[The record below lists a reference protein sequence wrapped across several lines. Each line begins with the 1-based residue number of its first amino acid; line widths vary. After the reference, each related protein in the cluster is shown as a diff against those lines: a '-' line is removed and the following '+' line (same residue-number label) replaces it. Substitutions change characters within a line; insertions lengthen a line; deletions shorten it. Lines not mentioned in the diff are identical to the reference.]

1 MGYEIVLVFLL
12 FLAFS
17 AIRMPIGFA
26 MLCSGVL
33 YLFLVGQDPGLLSEQ
48 VMNHFF
54 KSFVLLSVPLFIFA
68 ANIMNAGGISNRLFD
83 FAILLVGRLR
93 GGLAHVNVITSLI
106 FSGMSGS
113 AIADVAGP
121 GKLMIEMMTAK
132 KRFDPAFAGAVT
144 AASATIGPI
153 VPPSIPMVIYGLVS
167 STSVGYL
174 FLGGIIPGIL
184 MAASLMLVIATI
196 ARRRKFPVEPTPKL
210 PEAVRTTRRAVPAL
224 LMPAILLGGI
234 YGGAMTPT
242 EAAAVAAAYALA
254 LALFFYRS
262 MRLGQVVDVLVES
275 SRSTAIVSITIAGAF
290 MFNYIVAS
298 EQLPNAIGDFLTRI
312 DMSPL
317 MFFILVNLLFLILG
331 CFLDV
336 LTSLLIV
343 VPMLMP
349 SVRAMGIDTV
359 HFGVVIVVNMM
370 IGLITPPYGELL
382 FIINGLTGIPINRM
396 IRAVL
401 PFLAILISA
410 MFLMVFFPAI
420 VLWLPMQFGYEPVG

>member
-1 MGYEIVLVFLL
+1 MGYEIVLAFLL

-33 YLFLVGQDPGLLSEQ
+33 YLFLAGQDPGLLSEQ

-54 KSFVLLSVPLFIFA
+54 KSFVLLAVPLFIFA
-68 ANIMNAGGISNRLFD
+68 ANIMNAGTISDRLFD

-132 KRFDPAFAGAVT
+132 KRFDPAFAGAIT

-153 VPPSIPMVIYGLVS
+153 IPPSIPMVIYGLVS

-174 FLGGIIPGIL
+174 FLGGIVPGIV
-184 MAASLMLVIATI
+184 MAAALMMVIAII
-196 ARRRKFPVEPTPKL
+196 AKRRKFPVEPAPKL
-210 PEAVRTTRRAVPAL
+210 PEVVRTTRRALPAL
-224 LMPAILLGGI
+224 ALPAILLGGI

-242 EAAAVAAAYALA
+242 EAAAVAGAYALA
-254 LALFFYRS
+254 LAMFIYRS
-262 MRLGQVVDVLVES
+262 MRLKQVVDVLVDS
-275 SRSTAIVSITIAGAF
+275 SRSTAIVAITIAGAF

-298 EQLPNAIGDFLTRI
+298 EQLPNAIGDYLAQVN
-312 DMSPL
+312 MSPL
-317 MFFILVNLLFLILG
+317 MFFILVNFLFLLLG

-349 SVRAMGIDTV
+349 SIRALGIDTV
-359 HFGVVIVVNMM
+359 HFGVVIVINMM

-382 FIINGLTGIPINRM
+382 FIINGLTGISINRM
-396 IRAVL
+396 IREVL
-401 PFLAILISA
+401 PFLAVLITA

>member
-1 MGYEIVLVFLL
+1 MGYEIVLVFVL

>member
-174 FLGGIIPGIL
+174 FLGGIIPGIV
-184 MAASLMLVIATI
+184 MAASLMLVVAII
-196 ARRRKFPVEPTPKL
+196 ARRRKFPVEPAPKL

-242 EAAAVAAAYALA
+242 EAAAIAAAYALA

-262 MRLGQVVDVLVES
+262 MRLKQIVDVLVES
-275 SRSTAIVSITIAGAF
+275 SRSTAIVAITIAGAF

>member
-1 MGYEIVLVFLL
+1 MGYEIVLMFVL
-12 FLAFS
+12 FLAAS

-33 YLFLVGQDPGLLSEQ
+33 YLFLVGQDPGLLAEQ
-48 VMNHFF
+48 VLNNLF

-68 ANIMNAGGISNRLFD
+68 ANIMNASTISDRLFE

-93 GGLAHVNVITSLI
+93 GGLAHVNVVTSLI

-121 GKLMIEMMTAK
+121 GKLMIEMMTAN
-132 KRFDPAFAGAVT
+132 KRFDPAFAGAIT

-153 VPPSIPMVIYGLVS
+153 IPPSIPMVIYGMVS
-167 STSVGYL
+167 NTSIGYL
-174 FLGGIIPGIL
+174 FLGGVLPGIF
-184 MAASLMLVIATI
+184 MAVSLMLVIAVI
-196 ARRRKFPVEPTPKL
+196 ARRRKFPVEPTPKM

-224 LMPAILLGGI
+224 LLPAILLGGI
-234 YGGAMTPT
+234 YSGAVTPT
-242 EAAAVAAAYALA
+242 EAAAVAGAYAIL
-254 LALFFYRS
+254 LALFLYRS
-262 MRLGQVVDVLVES
+262 MRLVQIIDVLVDS
-275 SRSTAIVSITIAGAF
+275 SRSTAIVAITIAGAF

-298 EQLPNAIGDFLTRI
+298 EQLPNAIGVLLAKI

-317 MFFILVNLLFLILG
+317 IFFILVNFLFLLLG

-336 LTSLLIV
+336 LMSLLII

-349 SVRAMGIDTV
+349 SIRALGIDTV
-359 HFGVVIVVNMM
+359 HFGVVIVINMM

-382 FIINGLTGIPINRM
+382 FIINGLTGISIDRM
-396 IRAVL
+396 MREVL
-401 PFLAILISA
+401 PFLAVLIAA
-410 MFLMVFFPAI
+410 MFLMVFIPEI
-420 VLWLPMQFGYEPVG
+420 VLWLPMKFGYQPVG

>member
-174 FLGGIIPGIL
+174 FLGGIIPGIV
-184 MAASLMLVIATI
+184 MAASLMLVVAII
-196 ARRRKFPVEPTPKL
+196 ARRRKFPVEPAPKL

-262 MRLGQVVDVLVES
+262 MRLKQVVDVLVES
-275 SRSTAIVSITIAGAF
+275 SRSTAIVAITIAGAF

>member
-1 MGYEIVLVFLL
+1 MGYEIVLAFLL

-33 YLFLVGQDPGLLSEQ
+33 YLFLAGQDPGLLSEQ

-54 KSFVLLSVPLFIFA
+54 KSFVLLAVPLFIFA
-68 ANIMNAGGISNRLFD
+68 ANIMNASTISDRLFD

-132 KRFDPAFAGAVT
+132 KRFDPAFAGAIT

-153 VPPSIPMVIYGLVS
+153 IPPSIPMVIYGLVS

-174 FLGGIIPGIL
+174 FLGGIIPGVI
-184 MAASLMLVIATI
+184 MAAALMVVIAII
-196 ARRRKFPVEPTPKL
+196 AKRRKFPVEPAPKL
-210 PEAVRTTRRAVPAL
+210 PEVVRTTRRALPAL
-224 LMPAILLGGI
+224 ALPAILLGGI

-242 EAAAVAAAYALA
+242 EAAAVAGAYALL
-254 LALFFYRS
+254 LALFIYRS
-262 MRLGQVVDVLVES
+262 IRLAQVVDVLVDS
-275 SRSTAIVSITIAGAF
+275 SRSTAIVAITIAGAF
-290 MFNYIVAS
+290 MFNYVVAS
-298 EQLPNAIGDFLTRI
+298 EQLPNAIGDYLAQVN
-312 DMSPL
+312 MSPL
-317 MFFILVNLLFLILG
+317 MFFILVNFLFLLLG

-349 SVRAMGIDTV
+349 SIRALGIDTV
-359 HFGVVIVVNMM
+359 HFGVVIVINMM

-382 FIINGLTGIPINRM
+382 FIINGLTGISINRM
-396 IRAVL
+396 IREVL
-401 PFLAILISA
+401 PFLAVLIAA